1 MTQETQEKPTSLFD
15 AVRRSGMGIGL
26 FAILSAGIIAIT
38 QVNTKEQIS
47 ANQAE
52 AAARALFEIYPA
64 EIDPQLYQHQLQLP
78 ADSLGYS
85 AQQIAYQ
92 AIEADQVSGII
103 LPVRTPEGYSGD
115 IDLLVGINRDSS
127 IKGVRIVAHRET
139 PGLGDNIE
147 LAKSDWILSF
157 NGRSRTSSND
167 ASWGVR
173 KDGGQFDQFTGA
185 TITPR
190 AVVDATAVALDYFD
204 ANRAVLLRPVNSKT
218 GATE

>member
-1 MTQETQEKPTSLFD
+1 MTQETQEKPTSLLD
-15 AVRRSGMGIGL
+15 AVRRSGLGISL

-64 EIDPQLYQHQLQLP
+64 SIDPELYQHQLQLP
-78 ADSLGYS
+78 ADTLGHS
-85 AQQIAYQ
+85 AEQSAYQ
-92 AIEADQVSGII
+92 AIEADQVSGVI
-103 LPVRTPEGYSGD
+103 LPVRSPEGYSGD
-115 IDLLVGINRDSS
+115 IDLLVGVNRDSS
-127 IKGVRIVAHRET
+127 IKGVRVVAHRET

-157 NGRSRTSSND
+157 NGQSRTGND
-167 ASWGVR
+167 DPRWAVR

-190 AVVDATAVALDYFD
+190 AIVDATAAALDYFE
-204 ANRAVLLRPVNSKT
+204 ANRTLLLTPVNSER
-218 GATE
+218 GGTE